1 MMQRVLAV
9 DPGDKRIGLAIS
21 DLSQRIAN
29 PLIVIKHVSRA
40 ADASRIAEIASENN
54 VGLIVIGFPLDS
66 EGNAGPQARKSERL
80 ADSIRL
86 QTEIS
91 VILWDES
98 GSSQEAEK
106 AQQMLRVKRKKRREQ
121 LDALAAT
128 VILQDFLDHHGNETQ

>member
-21 DLSQRIAN
+21 DPSQRIAN
-29 PLIVIKHVSRA
+29 PLVVIKHVSRA
-40 ADASRIAEIASENN
+40 ADAARIAEIASENN
-54 VGLIVIGFPLDS
+54 VGLIVIGSPLDS

-80 ADSIRL
+80 ADIIRL

-106 AQQMLRVKRKKRREQ
+106 AQQLLRVKRKRRREQ

>member
-9 DPGDKRIGLAIS
+9 DPGEKRIGLALS
-21 DLSQRIAN
+21 DPGQRIAN
-29 PLIVIKHVSRA
+29 PFSVLKHVSRSTDA
-40 ADASRIAEIASENN
+40 ARIVEIAVANN
-54 VGLIVIGFPLDS
+54 VGLIVVGMPLDS

-80 ADSIRL
+80 ADSIQS

-106 AQQMLRVKRKKRREQ
+106 AQQMLKIKRKKRQEQ

-128 VILQDFLDHHGNETQ
+128 VILQNYLDHHVK